1 METRTKLTQQIYS
14 EEKKPEKSKPQ
25 SVKSV
30 TYDLSKNSKGSNKSN
45 SSMALAQSC
54 RIGAVARK
62 AKLEVEKQSLE
73 QELEM
78 QKMQLLKEILMA
90 EAEEMQ

>member
-1 METRTKLTQQIYS
+1 
-14 EEKKPEKSKPQ
+14 
-25 SVKSV
+25 
-30 TYDLSKNSKGSNKSN
+30 
-45 SSMALAQSC
+45 MALAQSR

-62 AKLEVEKQSLE
+62 VKLEIEKQSLE

-90 EAEEMQ
+90 EAEVMQ